1 MVKKNK
7 ILEICILLVM
17 FFNISF
23 LALADDD
30 DDDDLSSSVNVKM
43 TGYYPGNLSV
53 KVKGPIDFGNL
64 AKYQT
69 GTYKKTEIEI
79 SDTSLINFYDKGE
92 IELEAPETAILTNG
106 HTKLIVYP
114 GFMKDKKFGNEYEI
128 DLNNRKN
135 KITVP
140 VYAKINTLKNLTPG
154 VYGGSFTVTIEYD
167 I

>member
-23 LALADDD
+23 LALADD

-92 IELEAPETAILTNG
+92 IELEAPERAILTNG

-114 GFMKDKKFGNEYEI
+114 GFIKNNEFGNEYEI
-128 DLNNRKN
+128 DLDNMKN